1 MVTRLNSSHVFL
13 SNDSTRVT
21 FFYRMTRLESE
32 SFYKISKHVIDK
44 PSLFAQ
50 KEMRFFASGMIN
62 TG

>member
-1 MVTRLNSSHVFL
+1 
-13 SNDSTRVT
+13 
-21 FFYRMTRLESE
+21 MTRLESE